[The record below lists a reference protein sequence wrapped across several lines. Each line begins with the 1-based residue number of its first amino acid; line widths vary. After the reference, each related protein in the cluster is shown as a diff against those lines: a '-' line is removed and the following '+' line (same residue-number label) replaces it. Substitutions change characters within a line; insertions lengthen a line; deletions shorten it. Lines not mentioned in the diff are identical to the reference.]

1 VSEETARAARSL
13 ITRLHCESLFGTEL
27 PSHSAEHPAE
37 SLDTIAAEIHSCTLC
52 PLAES
57 RTHAVPGEGNPSARI
72 VFVGEGPGRDEDLQ
86 GRPFIGRAGRLLDRM
101 MAAIGLD
108 RTSAYIANVVKCRPP
123 NNRTPTTLEAA
134 TCIWYLKRQ
143 LALIRPAVVCSLGT
157 VATAALLER
166 HVRITAVRGQQFAVN
181 NFTLVPTYHPAYLL
195 RNPSGKK
202 EAWHDLQ
209 LARRLLDQQA

>member
-1 VSEETARAARSL
+1 
-13 ITRLHCESLFGTEL
+13 
-27 PSHSAEHPAE
+27 
-37 SLDTIAAEIHSCTLC
+37 
-52 PLAES
+52 
-57 RTHAVPGEGNPSARI
+57 VPGEGNPSAQI

-86 GRPFIGRAGRLLDRM
+86 GRPFVGRAGRLLDRM

-123 NNRTPTTLEAA
+123 ENRTPTPLEAA

-143 LALIRPAVVCSLGT
+143 LSLIRPAVVCSLGT

-166 HVRITAVRGQQFAVN
+166 PVRITAVRGQQFPLHH
-181 NFTLVPTYHPAYLL
+181 FTLVPTYHPAYLL

-209 LARRLLDQQA
+209 LVRRLLDAQA